1 MFPSEPSRGV
11 RQVEPAPAQR
21 LDARH
26 RVLDVRQRIASTH
39 RARRRDAT
47 ARRDGASRSARAVER
62 STVEGDARGI
72 ARRARDGATRG
83 RARDGGMATEAAT
96 RDARGAV
103 FRRGAKATQTPVD
116 GALSEA
122 QKTRRASAL
131 ASLRAHCDATR
142 GQKSAVMPCAIWRA
156 TKRRAEVVRHRG
168 RHFTR
173 FGCARGDG
181 VWLSAEECA
190 FLVETERLALFFSE
204 KDERCASVR
213 AVYRLM
219 ARVGV
224 SREAYL
230 AYAHVCRLGYVC
242 RRFGSAWTMEARA
255 SDADLVAATE
265 GLGIWKRAREGEDGA
280 VDDDRDAVKRRKIA
294 PSTREI
300 KKTPRQ
306 RELQSRRWWFA
317 SGAIEH
323 EWIGPEIDAAIEA
336 NAKPPYA
343 MTLEYD
349 ETPVRVAPTFQ
360 VYQPNRNFSKKS
372 PDPVSFYL
380 YVASERP
387 PNGRET
393 RSLIEQANGKPVRV
407 ASCRQSTVMM
417 FTLSDA

>member
-1 MFPSEPSRGV
+1 MFGRSSPRPRSDLTLDIACSMCVSESLR
-11 RQVEPAPAQR
+11 
-21 LDARH
+21 
-26 RVLDVRQRIASTH
+26 RIARDDAT
-39 RARRRDAT
+39 RRRVAT
-47 ARRDGASRSARAVER
+47 ARREVRTHIEPP
-62 STVEGDARGI
+62 TVEGDARGI

-83 RARDGGMATEAAT
+83 RERDGGMATEATT

-173 FGCARGDG
+173 FGGARGDG